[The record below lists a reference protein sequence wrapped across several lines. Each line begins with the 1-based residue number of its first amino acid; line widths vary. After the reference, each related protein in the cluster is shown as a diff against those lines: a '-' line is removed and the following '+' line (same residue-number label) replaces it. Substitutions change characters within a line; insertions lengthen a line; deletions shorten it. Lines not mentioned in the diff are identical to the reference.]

1 MTSTEMYTVDKYRNS
16 WNKRE
21 ISKQEQQATY
31 IRNKVEVALNLPT
44 ANPNLPTATSNLST
58 SLFKNDNSNL
68 TIEINIGKGIVK
80 KCVSTIVE
88 IVLCMVTF
96 ENQEELARGKQIQK
110 IPLDLSKWTL
120 GHVVRQK

>member
-1 MTSTEMYTVDKYRNS
+1 MHLYRWHPLKCTLLTNIEILGT
-16 WNKRE
+16 KRE
-21 ISKQEQQATY
+21 ISNQEQQATY

-80 KCVSTIVE
+80 KCVSTIKDCSVH
-88 IVLCMVTF
+88 
-96 ENQEELARGKQIQK
+96 G
-110 IPLDLSKWTL
+110 DLWKSIRWTCK
-120 GHVVRQK
+120 RQADTQNFHWI